1 MIWDEPLWGT
11 LTVGDLVVLVITVLV
26 VLAATR
32 VVSSY
37 LRRVLVGKISGDT
50 LNIFLK
56 SLSVGSLLF
65 VLIVVLPPQLDLDL
79 SGLLVAGG
87 LAGIVIGFAS
97 QSVVSNFLSG
107 MLLIVEHPIKMG
119 DEVAIGT
126 VTGYVEDIHIMSTHL
141 RTYDGVF
148 VRMPNQVVFQSNIS
162 NYVANAAR
170 RIQYTLGIRY
180 RDDAAR
186 AIEVVTE
193 VAGRHP
199 FVLREPEPRA
209 FVSDLAD
216 SQVELT
222 IRVWTP
228 SPRWERTRN
237 ELLLEFKQGLEANGI
252 EFPFPQREVRL
263 VPDPEE
269 ARAESPVGRTAGRDR
284 DGRDR

>member
-11 LTVGDLVVLVITVLV
+11 LTVGDLVVMLITVLI
-26 VLAATR
+26 VLVAMRAL
-32 VVSSY
+32 SSY
-37 LRRVLVGKISGDT
+37 LRRILVGKISGDT

-56 SLSVGSLLF
+56 SLNIGTLFF

-126 VTGYVEDIHIMSTHL
+126 MTGYVEDIHIMSTHL

-148 VRMPNQVVFQSNIS
+148 VRVPNQVVFQSSIS

-170 RIQYTLGIRY
+170 RIQFTLGIRY
-180 RDDAAR
+180 QDDAAR
-186 AIEVVTE
+186 VIAMMIAIAE
-193 VAGRHP
+193 RHP
-199 FVLREPEPRA
+199 FVLREPEPQA
-209 FVSDLAD
+209 FVSGLAD

-222 IRVWTP
+222 IRAWAP

-237 ELLLEFKQGLEANGI
+237 ELLLELKQGLEAGGI
-252 EFPFPQREVRL
+252 EFPFPQREVHL
-263 VPDPEE
+263 APGPGGHSGL
-269 ARAESPVGRTAGRDR
+269 SPIGQTAGRDHDAR
-284 DGRDR
+284 DE

>member
-11 LTVGDLVVLVITVLV
+11 LTIGDLVVMLITVMIV
-26 VLAATR
+26 MVAMRVL
-32 VVSSY
+32 SSY
-37 LRRVLVGKISGDT
+37 LRRILVGKISGDT

-56 SLSVGSLLF
+56 SLNIGTILF

-148 VRMPNQVVFQSNIS
+148 VRMPNQVVFQSSIS

-170 RIQYTLGIRY
+170 RIQFTLGVRY
-180 RDDAAR
+180 QDDAGR
-186 AIEVVTE
+186 AISMMIAIAE
-193 VAGRHP
+193 RHP
-199 FVLREPEPRA
+199 FVLREPEPQA
-209 FVSDLAD
+209 FVSGLAE

-222 IRVWTP
+222 IRAWAP

-237 ELLLEFKQGLEANGI
+237 ELLLELKQGLEAGGI
-252 EFPFPQREVRL
+252 EFPFPQREIRL
-263 VPDPEE
+263 ASGPGEHP
-269 ARAESPVGRTAGRDR
+269 SPSLIGQSTGRDH
-284 DGRDR
+284 DGRDE